1 MRILSDIL
9 GYCFRGSGKHFAIWV
24 VIMLI
29 AVKFAVFVP
38 FGFIV
43 YFLVHGYLAAV
54 WFQLIRSSAT
64 GAEEAP
70 MFPESSNIFEDLLWP
85 LIQLL
90 FAIFICFLPAILYAA
105 LASDG
110 PDPTIETLLI
120 IGGLIYFP
128 MAVLAMV
135 VLGRVSAIGPHIV
148 VPAILRTG
156 GLYVITLLLL
166 GLLVVVKLF
175 VEEWLLSLA
184 VETSGLRGALLAW
197 IFIEPILF
205 VYLYMASARAL
216 GVLYRERE
224 EELAW
229 L

>member
-9 GYCFRGSGKHFAIWV
+9 GYCFRGGGKHFAIWV
-24 VIMLI
+24 AIMLI
-29 AVKFAVFVP
+29 PVKFALFVP

-70 MFPESSNIFEDLLWP
+70 MFPESTDIFADLLWP

-90 FAIFICFLPAILYAA
+90 FATLICFLPAILYSA

-110 PDPTIETLLI
+110 PDSTIEALLI
-120 IGGLIYFP
+120 MGGLIYFP

-156 GLYVITLLLL
+156 GLYVLTLLLL

-175 VEEWLLSLA
+175 AEGWLLVLA